1 MAEHMT
7 YGAAFADVYDEWY
20 GQTDDLVLVTAL
32 LGEHSPRHVLE
43 LGVGTGR
50 VALAMAEI
58 VVSAGGQVV
67 GVDESPEMLSLLA
80 SKDPR
85 GLVTLVRGDM
95 ANDQPS
101 GEFDLVFISYNTLF
115 NLSDTTQQA
124 TCIENA
130 ASRLSPSGRL
140 IIDACIIHPDAPTHG
155 TTSEQRGDWHV
166 HTTSSFDAVTGIV
179 QGSTV
184 STHNDGRRVLRPWR
198 IAYQSPASIDALCAR
213 AGLSLLARHASWHK
227 TPFADGAAR
236 HVSVFGNLR

>member
-20 GQTDDLVLVTAL
+20 GQTDDLALVTAL
-32 LGEHSPRHVLE
+32 LGEHSPRRVLE
-43 LGVGTGR
+43 LGVGNGR
-50 VALAMAEI
+50 VALEMAEI
-58 VVSAGGQVV
+58 VVSPGGQVF

-85 GLVTLVRGDM
+85 RLVSLVRGDM
-95 ANDQPS
+95 AHDQPS
-101 GEFDLVFISYNTLF
+101 SEFDLIFISYNTLF

-130 ASRLSPSGRL
+130 ASRLTPSGRL

-166 HTTSSFDAVTGIV
+166 HTTSSFDAATGIV
-179 QGSTV
+179 QGTTV
-184 STHNDGRRVLRPWR
+184 STHNDGHRVQRPWR
-198 IAYQSPASIDALCAR
+198 IAYQSPAAIDAVCTR

-227 TPFADGAAR
+227 APFTDDAQR

>member
-20 GQTDDLVLVTAL
+20 GQTDDLAVVTAL
-32 LGEHSPRHVLE
+32 LSEHSPRHVLE

-58 VVSAGGQVV
+58 VVAAGGQVI
-67 GVDESPEMLSLLA
+67 GVDESPEMLVLLA

-95 ANDQPS
+95 ANDQPG
-101 GEFDLVFISYNTLF
+101 GEFDLIFISYNTLF
-115 NLSDTTQQA
+115 NLSDTNQQT

-130 ASRLSPSGRL
+130 AKRLAPSGRL
-140 IIDACIIHPDAPTHG
+140 VIDACIIHSDAPTHG
-155 TTSEQRGDWHV
+155 TTTEQRGDWHV
-166 HTTSSFDAVTGIV
+166 HTTSSFAAATGIV
-179 QGSTV
+179 QGTTV
-184 STHNDGRRVLRPWR
+184 STHNDGRRVQRPWR
-198 IAYQSPASIDALCAR
+198 IAYQSPVAIDTICTR
-213 AGLSLLARHASWHK
+213 AGLSLLARYASWHK
-227 TPFADGAAR
+227 TPFTDDAPR